1 MDVSS
6 RVWRKSSRSGNNG
19 CVEVALAADEIAV
32 RDSKDRDGPVLRFTA
47 HEWGAFLA
55 GVRDGE
61 FEPPVAA
68 APSIPRRRRGFRP
81 WQAR

>member
-1 MDVSS
+1 MVDPTTL
-6 RVWRKSSRSGNNG
+6 RWRKSSHSSSNG
-19 CVEVALAADEIAV
+19 CVEVALDADEIAV

-61 FEPPVAA
+61 FEIA
-68 APSIPRRRRGFRP
+68 
-81 WQAR
+81 